1 MTSKSISQNL
11 NDSVT
16 CIPNTQLR
24 LAINLIE
31 KGKVTQEELDS
42 TKQLV
47 NYLNKRITT
56 KDSLLYRYG
65 QKDQVWKKIDE
76 NNKLKINNLN
86 EVISNSNKIIDIQS
100 KSIKRSKFGK
110 ITMLMLGLATG
121 IIITK

>member
-31 KGKVTQEELDS
+31 KGKVTREELDS

-65 QKDQVWKKIDE
+65 QKDQVWKKIDD

-100 KSIKRSKFGK
+100 KSIRRGKFGK
-110 ITMLMLGLATG
+110 IALLALGFGAGVLIAN
-121 IIITK
+121 